1 MPREPQ
7 ALTPP
12 PMPADTDPPALRALL
27 ERIDSRRAVVGVLG
41 LGHIG
46 LSIAAAMV
54 EAGFPVL
61 GHDSDAAHLARLRRG
76 DTPQRHL
83 GPDLV
88 ARLTATGRFDV
99 LAEPERL
106 SEADALLLC
115 LPTPLGAHNEPDL
128 GPVRAGV
135 ATAAAVLRPGCLVVL
150 ESTTYPGTT
159 REVVLPPLE
168 AAGRVCGKDLF
179 VAYAPERVDPGRS
192 APGTRAIPRIV
203 GGLDAPSRRAAARLY
218 GAAVDRV
225 VEVSSAE
232 VAEAA
237 KLHENI
243 YRAVNIAMVNE
254 MKVLLTDMGIDVRE
268 VIAAASTK
276 PFGFEPFEPGPGWG
290 GHCIPI
296 DPFYLA
302 WRARAFGRDARFIEL
317 AGEVNRAMPDWVI
330 GRAERAL
337 LARGTPLSGARVLV
351 LGLAYKAD
359 IDDARESPSLQ
370 LLAGLAARGA
380 QVAYHDPHVPAVPAT
395 RPEGVPELAS
405 VPLDAAALA
414 AHDAVLIATA
424 HRAIDWDAVARHAR
438 LVIDTRGILRGRP
451 GDHIVPA

>member
-1 MPREPQ
+1 MTR
-7 ALTPP
+7 A
-12 PMPADTDPPALRALL
+12 TDPPALTELL
-27 ERIDSRRAVVGVLG
+27 DRIDERRAVVAVLG

-61 GHDSDAAHLARLRRG
+61 GHDQDAERSARLARG
-76 DTPQRHL
+76 ETPLRHL

-88 ARLTATGRFDV
+88 ERLRATGRFEV
-99 LAEPERL
+99 LPEPGRL
-106 SEADALLLC
+106 SEADAVLLC
-115 LPTPLGAHNEPDL
+115 LPTPLDEHNEPDL

-135 ATAAAVLRPGCLVVL
+135 ETIAGLLRPGCLVVL

-159 REVVLPPLE
+159 REVVLPPLQ
-168 AAGRVCGKDLF
+168 AAGHTCGVDLF
-179 VAYAPERVDPGRS
+179 VAYAPERVDPGR
-192 APGTRAIPRIV
+192 ALPGTRAIPRLV
-203 GGLDAPSRRAAARLY
+203 GGLDEPSRRATSRLY

-254 MKVLLTDMGIDVRE
+254 MKVLLTDMGLDVRE

-302 WRARAFGRDARFIEL
+302 WRARAVGRDARFIAL

-330 GRAERAL
+330 DRTERAL

-380 QVAYHDPHVPAVPAT
+380 QLAYHDPHVPCVPAA
-395 RPEGVPELAS
+395 RPDGVPDLSS
-405 VPLDAAALA
+405 VPLDEAALA
-414 AHDAVLIATA
+414 APDVVLVATA
-424 HRAIDWDAVARHAR
+424 HSAIDWKLVARHAR
-438 LVIDTRGILRGRP
+438 LVVDTRGILRGHP

>member
-1 MPREPQ
+1 MPPEVTR
-7 ALTPP
+7 A
-12 PMPADTDPPALRALL
+12 TDPPALSALL
-27 ERIDSRRAVVGVLG
+27 ERIDSRRAVVAVLG

-54 EAGFPVL
+54 EAGFSVL
-61 GHDSDAAHLARLRRG
+61 GHDRDPGRSARLAQG
-76 DTPQRHL
+76 ETPLRHL

-88 ARLTATGRFDV
+88 ARLSATGRFTV
-99 LAEPERL
+99 LAEAARL

-115 LPTPLGAHNEPDL
+115 LPTPLDEHNEPDL

-135 ATAAAVLRPGCLVVL
+135 QTVAGLLRPGCLVVL

-159 REVVLPPLE
+159 REVVLPPLQ
-168 AAGRVCGKDLF
+168 AAGYICGTDLF
-179 VAYAPERVDPGRS
+179 VAYAPERVDPGR
-192 APGTRAIPRIV
+192 ALPGTRAIPRIV
-203 GGLDAPSRRAAARLY
+203 GGLDAPSLRAAARLY
-218 GAAVDRV
+218 GAAVDHV

-268 VIAAASTK
+268 VIEAASTK
-276 PFGFEPFEPGPGWG
+276 PFGFEAFLPGPGWG

-302 WRARAFGRDARFIEL
+302 WRARAFGRDARFIAL
-317 AGEVNRAMPDWVI
+317 AGEVNRAMPEWVI
-330 GRAERAL
+330 DRTERAL
-337 LARGTPLSGARVLV
+337 LARGTPLAGARVLV

-359 IDDARESPSLQ
+359 IDDARESPALQ
-370 LLAGLAARGA
+370 LLRGLAVRGA
-380 QVAYHDPHVPAVPAT
+380 RVAYHDPHVPTVPAT
-395 RPEGVPELAS
+395 RPAGVPDLSS

-414 AHDAVLIATA
+414 AHDAVIVATA
-424 HRAIDWDAVARHAR
+424 HGAIDWDLVARHAR
-438 LVIDTRGILRGRP
+438 LVIDTRGVLRGRP
-451 GDHIVPA
+451 GEHIVPA

>member
-1 MPREPQ
+1 M
-7 ALTPP
+7 AH
-12 PMPADTDPPALRALL
+12 ASDPPALTALF
-27 ERIDSRRAVVGVLG
+27 ERIDARRAVVAVHG

-61 GHDSDAAHLARLRRG
+61 GHDRDEARVALLERG
-76 DTPQRHL
+76 ETPLRHL
-83 GPDLV
+83 GTDLV
-88 ARLTATGRFDV
+88 ARLRATGRFSSTTD
-99 LAEPERL
+99 AARL
-106 SEADALLLC
+106 SEADAHLLC
-115 LPTPLGAHNEPDL
+115 LPTPLDARNEPDL

-135 ATAAAVLRPGCLVVL
+135 EAVAAALRPGRLVVL
-150 ESTTYPGTT
+150 ESTTWPGTT

-168 AAGRVCGKDLF
+168 AAGHTCGRDLF
-179 VAYAPERVDPGRS
+179 VAYAPERVDPGRA
-192 APGTRAIPRIV
+192 APGTRAIPRLV
-203 GGLDAPSRRAAARLY
+203 GGLDEPSLRAAARLY

-254 MKVLLTDMGIDVRE
+254 MKVLLTDMGLDVRE

-302 WRARAFGRDARFIEL
+302 WRARSFGRDARFIAL
-317 AGEVNRAMPDWVI
+317 AGEVNRAMPEWVI
-330 GRAERAL
+330 DRAERAL
-337 LARGTPLSGARVLV
+337 LARGTPLQGARVLV

-380 QVAYHDPHVPAVPAT
+380 RVTYHDPHVPAMPAA
-395 RPEGVPELAS
+395 RPDGVPELSS
-405 VPLDAAALA
+405 VPLDAGSLSAC
-414 AHDAVLIATA
+414 DAVLVATA
-424 HRAIDWDAVARHAR
+424 HRAIDWDLVARHAR
-438 LVIDTRGILRGRP
+438 LVVDTRGVLRGRP